1 MSAPIR
7 YVLLGLAVVA
17 TPAFGA
23 GALSSDR
30 PGFSTAPYTV
40 APGSWQLE
48 AGYLHAESDDGRT
61 DREVIP
67 EAVLRTGIAG
77 PLELN
82 LAMNGYVRTERG
94 GSSESGIGDFA
105 MGFKAGTATTSV
117 GNFGA
122 LARVTLPTGDAPGT
136 VDDPGLTA
144 ALLWDRGIRPGTS
157 LFGTLQAD
165 FADAFGDSTTTWTPA
180 IGVST
185 TLVDRL
191 GGFVEYYAQ
200 IPEEGD
206 TAHTVD
212 LGLTWLATAD
222 LQLDF
227 HLGAGLNDEAEDFAG
242 FGLAHRF

>member
-7 YVLLGLAVVA
+7 YFLLGLAVA
-17 TPAFGA
+17 TTPAFGA
-23 GALSSDR
+23 GSLSSDR

-40 APGSWQLE
+40 APGGWQLE
-48 AGYLHAESDDGRT
+48 AGYLHAESDDGGT
-61 DREVIP
+61 EREVIP

-94 GSSESGIGDFA
+94 GSSDSGIGDFA
-105 MGFKAGTATTSV
+105 MGFKAGPATTSV

-122 LARVTLPTGDAPGT
+122 LARVILPTGDAPGT
-136 VDDPGLTA
+136 VEETGLTT

-165 FADAFGDSTTTWTPA
+165 FADAFGESTTTWTPA

-191 GGFVEYYAQ
+191 DGFVEYYAR
-200 IPEEGD
+200 IPDEGD

-212 LGLTWLATAD
+212 FGLTWLATAG
-222 LQLDF
+222 LQLDAHF
-227 HLGAGLNDEAEDFAG
+227 GAGLNDEAEDFFG
-242 FGLAHRF
+242 FGLSRRF